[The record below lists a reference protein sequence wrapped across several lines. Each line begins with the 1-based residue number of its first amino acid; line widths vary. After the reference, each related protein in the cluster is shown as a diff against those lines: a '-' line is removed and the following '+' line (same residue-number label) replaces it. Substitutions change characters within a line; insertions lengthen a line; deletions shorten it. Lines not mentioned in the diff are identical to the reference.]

1 MIYEE
6 NPEDRKKNRRTSF
19 INKKH
24 TVKEKFV
31 EQRDKAKIK
40 KELKSKM
47 EKMKEEELWEEWDD
61 EIH

>member
-1 MIYEE
+1 MIHEE
-6 NPEDRKKNRRTSF
+6 NPEDRKQNRRTSF
-19 INKKH
+19 NNKKH
-24 TVKEKFV
+24 TVKEKFI

-40 KELKSKM
+40 KELRSKM